1 MIFVTVGAQMP
12 FDRLI
17 GWVDDWAEA
26 EGRDDVVA
34 QIGPSEFAPCR
45 LEVVPFMTP
54 PEFRARVDA
63 AHLVIA
69 HAGMGSIIEVL
80 QTGKP
85 LVVVPRYG
93 DRGETRNDHQVV
105 SARRLSQEGLIH
117 MAETPEELARVVA
130 ELESQPPDKRIA
142 SHAQE
147 GLLDRI
153 RDYAVGA

>member
-17 GWVDDWAEA
+17 GWVDDWAEG

-34 QIGPSEFAPCR
+34 QIGPSQFAPRR

-54 PEFRARVDA
+54 PEFRACVDA
-63 AHLVIA
+63 AELVIA

-105 SARRLSQEGLIH
+105 SARKLSQEGLIR
-117 MAETPEELARVVA
+117 MAETPEELAQVVA
-130 ELESQPPDKRIA
+130 ELELRPLKKRIS

>member
-1 MIFVTVGAQMP
+1 MIFVTVGAQMS

-17 GWVDDWAEA
+17 GWVDDWAET
-26 EGRDDVVA
+26 EGRNDVVA
-34 QIGPSEFAPCR
+34 QIGPSQFAPR
-45 LEVVPFMTP
+45 RMEVVPFMTP

-80 QTGKP
+80 QMGKP

-105 SARRLSQEGLIH
+105 SARKLSREGLIR
-117 MAETPEELARVVA
+117 MAETPQELAQVVA
-130 ELESQPPDKRIA
+130 ELELRPPNKRIA